1 MAQSRFEKIG
11 TIYSRISG
19 LYKSGAIKSEQIP
32 LWVPIYEK
40 CPPKYEPR
48 WDRQP
53 EERQMV
59 RILYPEDVVRA
70 KYYKKFGDWE
80 VVNLFDNHKPTS
92 QIFVEKYMALSK
104 LDKYSE
110 AELWD
115 RTVSDLENAGVNLT
129 GSREEKQDNKTFES
143 KKMSFKDLFNNDN

>member
-1 MAQSRFEKIG
+1 
-11 TIYSRISG
+11 
-19 LYKSGAIKSEQIP
+19 
-32 LWVPIYEK
+32 
-40 CPPKYEPR
+40 
-48 WDRQP
+48 
-53 EERQMV
+53 MV

-129 GSREEKQDNKTFES
+129 GAREENQDNKTFES